1 MKPFARILGLGIL
14 VLAGLGLFHVV
25 ANPPDLQA
33 ALPSFSLPVIDNR
46 PRLTVNQGMRMTF
59 DYPTS
64 WDIASTSNA
73 EVWWCSGASQLIE
86 GPARVDEVCALALYD
101 K

>member
-1 MKPFARILGLGIL
+1 MKPFARILGLGVL

-25 ANPPDLQA
+25 TDPPDLRA
-33 ALPSFSLPVIDNR
+33 EIPSFSLPTIDNR
-46 PRLTVNQGMRMTF
+46 PRLTVNPGMRMTF
-59 DYPTS
+59 DHPTS
-64 WDIASTSNA
+64 WDIAPTAYA
-73 EVWWCSGASQLIE
+73 EVWWCSGASQVIE